1 MRIIYFDG
9 VCNLCNGFVD
19 FVIRQDSMNKFYFA
33 SLQGTTAQK
42 ELSIQDLGLDTV
54 ILSIDGV
61 VSKKSQAVLIIFNEL
76 GPFFKIISLLG
87 NCLPTVAC
95 DLIYDFVAK
104 NRYRFFG
111 QKETCRVPTAS
122 ERSRF
127 LP

>member
-19 FVIRQDSMNKFYFA
+19 FVIRQDLSNKFYFA

-42 ELSIQDLGLDTV
+42 ELLAQDLGLDTV
-54 ILSIDGV
+54 ILSTNGV
-61 VSKKSQAVLIIFNEL
+61 VSKKSQAVLLIFKEL
-76 GPFFKIISLLG
+76 GLFFKIISLLG

-95 DLIYDFVAK
+95 DFIYDLIAK

-111 QKETCRVPTAS
+111 QKETCRLPTAA

-127 LP
+127 LD